1 MNPPFGTRATRQGER
16 AGRSETIL
24 TQRAL
29 AFVSGAGRLCTLIP
43 SGMLFGGGMEKQLRI
58 QFVDDYSLN
67 AIISLP
73 KVAFQPYSGLQTHL
87 LLVTKSEP
95 QDSAST
101 WFLRAERDGYTSGRG
116 RDLTKDTDAKTSDF
130 PLIEMLLAWDGVWS
144 NTSDQLPLRY
154 QRLTVGQDSALVVGG
169 SAPGVVTRI
178 ERYDAGSQH
187 ILLINSLYNA
197 QTVTQI
203 INVSEGKLELL
214 AADREATLKAKLS
227 LEKKEVLPPAVLL
240 LREEDQ
246 GISVVVAS
254 DGRLIGTRL
263 LCENLRQADY
273 DLRVERYVRAEEI
286 RAAARPPAELL
297 ADIRANQRGFTRRID
312 SLLGRLEAPRISDDK
327 LIAPVWLPPIGLP
340 MIELLNNDQRTIW
353 NIVVSLTL
361 QVTQNTSIQNSQQE
375 IYEVPDYFTIET
387 LIENGIDM
395 PEAEIEKA
403 IDLFVQM
410 GLVVFANLPG
420 SAERR
425 LVVYRLVS
433 ERDIWKPRST
443 TNAEVTP

>member
-1 MNPPFGTRATRQGER
+1 M
-16 AGRSETIL
+16 
-24 TQRAL
+24 
-29 AFVSGAGRLCTLIP
+29 
-43 SGMLFGGGMEKQLRI
+43 
-58 QFVDDYSLN
+58 
-67 AIISLP
+67 
-73 KVAFQPYSGLQTHL
+73 
-87 LLVTKSEP
+87 
-95 QDSAST
+95 
-101 WFLRAERDGYTSGRG
+101 
-116 RDLTKDTDAKTSDF
+116 
-130 PLIEMLLAWDGVWS
+130 
-144 NTSDQLPLRY
+144 
-154 QRLTVGQDSALVVGG
+154 
-169 SAPGVVTRI
+169 
-178 ERYDAGSQH
+178 
-187 ILLINSLYNA
+187 
-197 QTVTQI
+197 TQI